1 MNIFPAI
8 HKMSR
13 PLNCFITFITI
24 VTACFICGGSSEY
37 LWQILIGGVVGI
49 FVTAAGNIINDYYDI
64 EVDKINRPHRA
75 LPSEIVSPTI
85 ALLFFLL
92 FNFTA
97 LLLAALLGFS
107 LFIIV
112 TTTILLLYLY
122 SFKLKNIPLIGNLVV
137 AFLTGL
143 AFILGSVIVGNVL
156 CGIFPAMFAILI
168 NLMRELIKDIEDIDG
183 DRAVGLLT
191 YPIKSGVVTSVN
203 LVSII
208 GVVLIILTTLPFLF
222 GIYNVKYFIIIL
234 LIVNGVLVFVISI
247 LRINPS
253 KYNLKLSSNLLKLD
267 MIMGIIAII
276 LGSRF

>member
-1 MNIFPAI
+1 
-8 HKMSR
+8 MSR

-37 LWQILIGGVVGI
+37 LWQTLIGGVIGI
-49 FVTAAGNIINDYYDI
+49 FVAAAGNIINDYYDI
-64 EVDKINRPHRA
+64 EVDKINRPHRV

-92 FNFTA
+92 FNFAA

-112 TTTILLLYLY
+112 ATTISLLYLY
-122 SFKLKNIPLIGNLVV
+122 SFKLMNIPLIGNLVV
-137 AFLTGL
+137 ACLTGL
-143 AFILGSVIVGNVL
+143 AFIFGSVIVGNVL

-222 GIYNVKYFIIIL
+222 GIYNIKYFIL
-234 LIVNGVLVFVISI
+234 VMPIVNGVLVFVISI